1 MIVVVVVAV
10 TTCNTGLISTKLPKT
25 PAMSS
30 SLRVSSRFLQRS
42 AVRFNST
49 ATKVETPV
57 AEVTLEES
65 TTEVVGQEEFQL
77 PLKALNAHNQ
87 PYDGA
92 LEQLAEMSE
101 QDLNKIYESS
111 PSPTMDREEILTS
124 RFEKLLSLYGNKDQL
139 KKQFTSSSSL
149 LSQFPNLIPSD
160 KSSPYTQAELT
171 IRQRHHAQVMGK
183 LGSNI
188 KNVYQP
194 HKLISN
200 PPKVNQ
206 ITPEK
211 LMAAGAHLGRSTEL
225 FHHSFQ
231 PFVYGKYKGLHIID
245 LEKTS
250 AYLKTASKVVQ
261 QVAENG
267 GLVLFLGLKVGQLR
281 SIKEAAERCNGYYVA
296 RKWIPGAITNSLE
309 NPKPRHEV
317 DLQDLPTGRE
327 LNTDES
333 NQVVK
338 PDLIVILN
346 PENANVAIKEAN
358 QARIPTIG
366 IVDSNVDPNLVTYPI
381 PANSN
386 SVRTTNLITGVLGRA
401 GEAGLQK
408 RLAKVSGYKK
418 SLGMEADEPFTLIEK
433 SIEN

>member
-1 MIVVVVVAV
+1 
-10 TTCNTGLISTKLPKT
+10 
-25 PAMSS
+25 MSS
-30 SLRVSSRFLQRS
+30 SLRVSSRFLQRG

-57 AEVTLEES
+57 AEIIVEES
-65 TTEVVGQEEFQL
+65 TSEIVEQEESNQL
-77 PLKALNAHNQ
+77 TLESFNTNNNS
-87 PYDGA
+87 YDGP
-92 LEQLAEMSE
+92 LEQLSHMTE
-101 QDLNKIYESS
+101 QELNAIYENT
-111 PSPTMDREEILTS
+111 PSPTLNREEILNNKFQS
-124 RFEKLLSLYGNKDQL
+124 LLSLYGNKDQL

-149 LSQFPNLIPSD
+149 LAQFPNLIPSERT
-160 KSSPYTQAELT
+160 SPYTKAELS
-171 IRQRHHAQVMGK
+171 IRQRHHAQVMGN

-188 KNVYQP
+188 KNVYKP
-194 HKLISN
+194 HQMISN
-200 PPKVNQ
+200 PPKINQ
-206 ITPEK
+206 ITTEK

-225 FHHSFQ
+225 FNQNFQ

-245 LEKTS
+245 LEKTN

-267 GLVLFLGLKVGQLR
+267 GLILFLGLKVGQLR
-281 SIKEAAERCNGYYVA
+281 SIKEAANRCNGYYVA

-317 DLQDLPTGRE
+317 DMQDLPTDRE

-366 IVDSNVDPNLVTYPI
+366 IIDSNVDPSLVTYPI

-401 GEAGLQK
+401 GETGLARRVK
-408 RLAKVSGYKK
+408 KVTDYKK
-418 SLGMEADEPFTLIEK
+418 SLGMEVHEPFTQVER
-433 SIEN
+433 SVEN

>member
-1 MIVVVVVAV
+1 MKYPLVS
-10 TTCNTGLISTKLPKT
+10 TTA
-25 PAMSS
+25 AMSS
-30 SLRVSSRFLQRS
+30 SLRVSSRLLQRS

-49 ATKVETPV
+49 ATRNTEAPTAEAVVEETV
-57 AEVTLEES
+57 AEVVRQDENK
-65 TTEVVGQEEFQL
+65 VVFNG
-77 PLKALNAHNQ
+77 LNAFNE
-87 PYDGA
+87 PYDSV
-92 LEQLAEMSE
+92 LEQIADMSE
-101 QDLNKIYESS
+101 QEMNRIYEST
-111 PSPTMDREEILTS
+111 PKPTKNREEILSS

-139 KKQFTSSSSL
+139 KKQFSFSSSL
-149 LSQFPNLIPSD
+149 LAQFPNLTPSD
-160 KSSPYTQAELT
+160 STSPYSQVELT
-171 IRQRHHAQVMGK
+171 IRQRHHAQVMGN

-206 ITPEK
+206 ITTEK

-225 FHHSFQ
+225 FNHNFQ

-250 AYLKTASKVVQ
+250 SYLKSASKVVQ

-267 GLVLFLGLKVGQLR
+267 GLILFLGLKVGQLR

-317 DLQDLPTGRE
+317 DMQDLSTNRE
-327 LNTDES
+327 LTTDES

-366 IVDSNVDPNLVTYPI
+366 IIDSNVDPNLVTYPI

-401 GEAGLQK
+401 GETGLQRRLK
-408 RLAKVSGYKK
+408 RVMEYKK
-418 SLGMEADEPFTLIEK
+418 SLGMETDEPFTLLEK
-433 SIEN
+433 NVTN